1 MKNWILFTLLLILAS
16 ACSNPE
22 SETKIFAEQ
31 KQALDSAK
39 EVEGKI
45 LDAAKEQEKAIK
57 QSTE

>member
-1 MKNWILFTLLLILAS
+1 MKKTILLTFLIIMVS
-16 ACSNPE
+16 ACSSPE
-22 SETKIFAEQ
+22 SETKIFSEQ

-45 LDAAKEQEKAIK
+45 LDAAKEQEQAIK